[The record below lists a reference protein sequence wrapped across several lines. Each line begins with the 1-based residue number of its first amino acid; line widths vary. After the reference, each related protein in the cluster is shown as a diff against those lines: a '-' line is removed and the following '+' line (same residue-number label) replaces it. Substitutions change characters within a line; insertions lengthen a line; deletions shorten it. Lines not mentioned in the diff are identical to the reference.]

1 MRVVISGASG
11 LIGTALRRRLSGSG
25 HEVVRLVR
33 RPPGQDEHRWDPAT
47 GELDPLALTG
57 ADAVVNLSGAGIG
70 DKRWTEARKEEIYD
84 SRILTTRLLVER
96 MTALDTPPRVFI
108 SASAIGIYGDR
119 GDEKLTEDSA
129 PGPADDFLVHVTA
142 DWEDAA
148 RPAADAGIRTV
159 LARSGI
165 VLDRDEGALGRM
177 LLPFKLGIGGKLGSG
192 RQWWSWISIVDEVRA
207 IEHLLASDLN
217 GPVNLTAPH
226 PVTNDEFTKALGDVL
241 GRPTFMWVPRFA
253 LDVLLGSELAESSA
267 FTSARV
273 IPQKLLDD
281 GFDFEHDVVKDGLEA
296 ALDQDS

>member
-1 MRVVISGASG
+1 MRIVISGASG
-11 LIGTALRRRLSGSG
+11 LIGSALRRRLGDGG

-33 RPPGQDEHRWDPAT
+33 RPPEVGEHQWDPSA
-47 GELDPLALTG
+47 GVLDPGALAG
-57 ADAVVNLSGAGIG
+57 AHAVVNLSGAGIG
-70 DKRWTEARKEEIYD
+70 DKRWTEARKKEIYD
-84 SRILTTRLLVER
+84 SRILSTRLLVER
-96 MTALDTPPRVFI
+96 MTALDSPPGVFV

-129 PGPADDFLVHVTA
+129 PGPGDDFLVRVTA
-142 DWEDAA
+142 DWEEAA

-159 LARSGI
+159 MARTGI
-165 VLDRDEGALGRM
+165 VLDRGDGALARM
-177 LLPFKLGIGGKLGSG
+177 MLPFKLGIGGKLGSG
-192 RQWWSWISIVDEVRA
+192 SQWWSWISLVDEVRA
-207 IEHLLASDLN
+207 IEHVLESDVT

-226 PVTNDEFTKALGDVL
+226 PVTNAEFTKALGQVL

-281 GFDFEHDVVKDGLEA
+281 GFTFEHDVVKGALEA
-296 ALDQDS
+296 ALDQGS